1 MRSGTLTTALNLQT
15 RTPGLLFTFRAALLC
30 VLGLCCWSRAEAQ
43 VVADALK
50 LRVQILDGKT
60 GRPVENQHLLL
71 QREDGH
77 PIGSDG
83 ASKAVTTDGE
93 GYAAVPNVDPSI
105 PAVFILVESHRP
117 CSKAQR
123 HDFSL
128 LTVRTLGVVSENS
141 CRPRITLF
149 PQAGTLIFFVRPETF
164 FERMWR

>member
-1 MRSGTLTTALNLQT
+1 MRSGTLTTALDLQP
-15 RTPGLLFTFRAALLC
+15 RTLGLLFAFRAALLC
-30 VLGLCCWSRAEAQ
+30 ALSLCCWSRAEAQ

-71 QREDGH
+71 QREDGR
-77 PIGSDG
+77 PLGSDG

-93 GYAAVPNVDPSI
+93 GYASVPNVDPSI

-128 LTVRTLGVVSENS
+128 LKVRTSGVVSENS

-164 FERMWR
+164 FERLWR